1 MDEGRAGELARAA
14 GVVMVAFV
22 ASRALGLAREMIVSS
37 QFGTSWELDAYLAA
51 FRAPDLIFQ
60 IIARGALGSAFIPVF
75 TEYLARGEKK
85 EAWRLASAIFNMV
98 FIAVTVASL
107 LAAIFAPQLVARVV
121 APGFD
126 PREQALTTSL
136 MRLMLLSSVVFGV
149 SGIAMGILNSFQHFL
164 WPAWAPAIYNLSI
177 IGGALFLA
185 PTMGVYGLAI
195 GVVVGSGLHLL
206 IQVPELVKRGLSYLP
221 ILDLGH
227 PGVREV
233 GRLVLPRMLGL
244 ATMQINFLVNT
255 ILASGLVAGS
265 LAAINYAWLLMFLP
279 LGVFAMAIATVA
291 FPAFSELT
299 AKGELGDLR
308 RALSLTLRVTWYLTV
323 PATVGLF
330 LLREPII
337 RLLLERGR
345 FGLESTG
352 AVAWA
357 LQFYALGLFAYAT
370 VEIVT
375 RAFYALHDTLT
386 PVLAG
391 LATMV
396 LNIVLCLLL
405 VGPLTHGG
413 LALANSLAT
422 GVEMVLLLAILR
434 GRLEGIEGKE
444 LTASLVKVIMAAGVM
459 GVVVAWFA
467 GATRGSHIV
476 LQAGGAMALGAGVY
490 FLASLVL
497 GGKEVE
503 TIRRLVAGGGR

>member
-1 MDEGRAGELARAA
+1 MEEGRAGELARAA

-22 ASRALGLAREMIVSS
+22 ASRALGLAREMIIGS
-37 QFGTSWELDAYLAA
+37 QFGTTWELDAYLAA
-51 FRAPDLIFQ
+51 FRVPDLIFQ

-75 TEYLARGEKK
+75 TAYLAREEKK
-85 EAWRLASAIFNMV
+85 EAWRLASAIFNIV
-98 FIAVTVASL
+98 FIAVTMTSI

-121 APGFD
+121 APGFG

-149 SGIAMGILNSFQHFL
+149 SGIGMGILNSFQHFL

-195 GVVVGSGLHLL
+195 GVVVGACLHLL
-206 IQVPELVKRGLSYLP
+206 IQVPELIRRGLSYFP
-221 ILDLGH
+221 ILALGH

-233 GRLVLPRMLGL
+233 GRLMLPRMLGL
-244 ATMQINFLVNT
+244 ATMQVNFLVNT

-265 LAAINYAWLLMFLP
+265 LAALNYAWLLMFLP

-291 FPAFSELT
+291 FPTFSELT
-299 AKGELGDLR
+299 AKGALGDLR

-345 FGLESTG
+345 FGLESTD

-386 PVLAG
+386 PVLVG
-391 LATMV
+391 LASMV
-396 LNIVLCLLL
+396 INIVLCLLL
-405 VGPLTHGG
+405 VGSLTHGG
-413 LALANSLAT
+413 LALANSIAT
-422 GVEMVLLLAILR
+422 MVEMVVLLVILR
-434 GRLEGIEGKE
+434 GRLAGIEDKE
-444 LTASLVKVIMAAGVM
+444 LATSLVKVLMAAGVM
-459 GVVVAWFA
+459 GMVVAWFA
-467 GATRGSHIV
+467 EVTRGSHV
-476 LQAGGAMALGAGVY
+476 VFQAGGAMALGAGVY
-490 FLASLVL
+490 LLASLLL
-497 GGKEVE
+497 GGKEMEVM
-503 TIRRLVAGGGR
+503 RRLVARGKG

>member
-1 MDEGRAGELARAA
+1 M
-14 GVVMVAFV
+14 
-22 ASRALGLAREMIVSS
+22 
-37 QFGTSWELDAYLAA
+37 
-51 FRAPDLIFQ
+51 
-60 IIARGALGSAFIPVF
+60 
-75 TEYLARGEKK
+75 
-85 EAWRLASAIFNMV
+85 
-98 FIAVTVASL
+98 
-107 LAAIFAPQLVARVV
+107 
-121 APGFD
+121 
-126 PREQALTTSL
+126 
-136 MRLMLLSSVVFGV
+136 
-149 SGIAMGILNSFQHFL
+149 
-164 WPAWAPAIYNLSI
+164 
-177 IGGALFLA
+177 
-185 PTMGVYGLAI
+185 AI

-206 IQVPELVKRGLSYLP
+206 IQVPELVRRGLSYFP

-227 PGVREV
+227 PGVRKV

-244 ATMQINFLVNT
+244 ATMQVNFLVNT

-265 LAAINYAWLLMFLP
+265 LAALNYAWLLMFLP

-291 FPAFSELT
+291 FPTFSELT

-386 PVLAG
+386 PVLVG

-422 GVEMVLLLAILR
+422 MVEMVWLLFILR
-434 GRLEGIEGKE
+434 GRMKGMGGRE
-444 LTASLVKVIMAAGVM
+444 LLTSLVKITAAAALM
-459 GVVVAWFA
+459 GIAVACFA
-467 GATRGSHIV
+467 GAMRASHV
-476 LQAGGAMALGAGVY
+476 LLQAVGAMVLGGGIY

-497 GGKEVE
+497 GAREVRVVRELAGK
-503 TIRRLVAGGGR
+503 RREA

>member
-22 ASRALGLAREMIVSS
+22 ASRALGLAREMIISS

-51 FRAPDLIFQ
+51 FRVPDLIFQ

-75 TEYLARGEKK
+75 TEYLARGKK
-85 EAWRLASAIFNMV
+85 EEAWRLASAIFNIV

-121 APGFD
+121 APGFG

-177 IGGALFLA
+177 IGGALFLV

-206 IQVPELVKRGLSYLP
+206 IQVPELVRRGLSYFP

-265 LAAINYAWLLMFLP
+265 LAALNYAWLLMFLP

-291 FPAFSELT
+291 FPTFSELT
-299 AKGELGDLR
+299 AKGELGELR
-308 RALSLTLRVTWYLTV
+308 RAFSLTLRVTWYLTV

-352 AVAWA
+352 AVAGA

-386 PVLAG
+386 PVLVG
-391 LATMV
+391 LASMV
-396 LNIVLCLLL
+396 VNIVLCLLL

-422 GVEMVLLLAILR
+422 MAEMAWLLFILR
-434 GRLEGIEGKE
+434 RRMKGMGGKE
-444 LTASLVKVIMAAGVM
+444 LLTSLVKITAAAALM
-459 GVVVAWFA
+459 GVAVAWFA
-467 GATRGSHIV
+467 DAMRASHV
-476 LQAGGAMALGAGVY
+476 LWQAVGAMVLGGGVY
-490 FLASLVL
+490 FLASLFL
-497 GGKEVE
+497 GAKEIRVVRELVGK
-503 TIRRLVAGGGR
+503 R

>member
-1 MDEGRAGELARAA
+1 MEEGRAGELARAA

-22 ASRALGLAREMIVSS
+22 ASRALGLAREMIISS

-51 FRAPDLIFQ
+51 FRVPDLIFQ

-75 TEYLARGEKK
+75 TAYLAREEKK
-85 EAWRLASAIFNMV
+85 EAWRLASAIFNIV
-98 FIAVTVASL
+98 FIAVTMASI

-121 APGFD
+121 APGFG
-126 PREQALTTSL
+126 PREWALTTSL
-136 MRLMLLSSVVFGV
+136 MRLMLFSSVVFGV

-206 IQVPELVKRGLSYLP
+206 IQVPELVKRGLSYFP

-233 GRLVLPRMLGL
+233 GWLMLPRMLGL
-244 ATMQINFLVNT
+244 ATMQVNFLVNT

-265 LAAINYAWLLMFLP
+265 LAALNYAWLLMFLP

-291 FPAFSELT
+291 FPTFSELT

-308 RALSLTLRVTWYLTV
+308 RTLSLTLRVTWYLTV

-345 FGLESTG
+345 FGLESTD

-375 RAFYALHDTLT
+375 RVFYALHDTLT
-386 PVLAG
+386 PVLVG
-391 LATMV
+391 LASMII
-396 LNIVLCLLL
+396 NIVLCLLL
-405 VGPLTHGG
+405 VGPLTYGG
-413 LALANSLAT
+413 LALANSAAT
-422 GVEMVLLLAILR
+422 AVEMVVLLAILR
-434 GRLEGIEGKE
+434 GRLGGIEDKE
-444 LTASLVKVIMAAGVM
+444 LATSLVKVIMAAGVM

-467 GATRGSHIV
+467 GATRASHIV
-476 LQAGGAMALGAGVY
+476 FQAGGAMALGAGVY
-490 FLASLVL
+490 LLASLVL

-503 TIRRLVAGGGR
+503 TMRRLVGRGGR